1 MILLFSIDKNKKKM
15 EEAIMMNDEFK
26 PIIERS
32 VLVGIALFISLYICD
47 VFKFSKFYAGIAALN
62 VANLSE
68 TKTRR
73 QAYERTITTFC
84 GGAVA
89 CMIAYSGFQE
99 NMVLYVVGL
108 IIVCFLTE
116 MVIRVPATVGC
127 IAFTYIML
135 NIDPNRTPSQYLE
148 ERVIGTAIGAL
159 VVALIVSLYNKYRN
173 KKSSIIDN
181 YPIKKWHYHFKRAFI
196 PGIAVIIGVIII
208 NFLNNHID
216 SKYVTR
222 YTMYYC
228 ALASVVPFHIELK
241 ELFNKAKERLISTIF
256 GGIIGFIFTFLKL
269 NGNLWSATGIILVIT
284 FIEYSIGVSGSLG
297 GIVFLFIMLNIT
309 EELTPLVYY
318 LDRVLGTTI
327 GIILI
332 LIVAFSIK
340 EGKKILEKYKK

>member
-1 MILLFSIDKNKKKM
+1 MNERLKSIV
-15 EEAIMMNDEFK
+15 
-26 PIIERS
+26 ERAC
-32 VLVGIALFISLYICD
+32 LVGMALLVSLYICD

-99 NMVLYVVGL
+99 NMFLYVLGL
-108 IIVCFLTE
+108 IVVCILTE
-116 MVIRVPATVGC
+116 MVIKVPATVGC

-159 VVALIVSLYNKYRN
+159 MVALIVTLYNKYRN
-173 KKSSIIDN
+173 KKSSILEK
-181 YPIKKWHYHFKRAFI
+181 PEQKEWHHHFKRALI
-196 PGIAVIIGVIII
+196 PGIAVIIGVVLI
-208 NFLNNHID
+208 NFLNKELD

-228 ALASVVPFHIELK
+228 ALASVVPYHIELN
-241 ELFNKAKERLISTIF
+241 ELFKKTRERLISTIL
-256 GGIIGFIFTFLKL
+256 GGIIAFIFINFRLS
-269 NGNLWSATGIILVIT
+269 GNFWSATGIIIVIVT
-284 FIEYSIGVSGSLG
+284 IEYIIGVSGSLG

-309 EELTPLVYY
+309 EKLTPIVYY
-318 LDRVLGTTI
+318 LDRVVGTAI
-327 GIILI
+327 GVILI
-332 LIVAFSIK
+332 LLLVFLVKKGEVFIK
-340 EGKKILEKYKK
+340 KLKNK

>member
-1 MILLFSIDKNKKKM
+1 
-15 EEAIMMNDEFK
+15 MMNDK
-26 PIIERS
+26 LKSIIERA

-47 VFKFSKFYAGIAALN
+47 IFKFSKFYAGIAALN

-68 TKTRR
+68 IKTRR

-99 NMVLYVVGL
+99 NMFLYVGGL

-116 MVIRVPATVGC
+116 MVVRVPATVGC

-148 ERVIGTAIGAL
+148 ERVIGTAVGAL
-159 VVALIVSLYNKYRN
+159 IVAVTVSLYNKYRN
-173 KKSSIIDN
+173 KKSDIIEN
-181 YPIKKWHYHFKRAFI
+181 YPKKEWHHHFKRAFI

-208 NFLNNHID
+208 NFLNSHME

-241 ELFNKAKERLISTIF
+241 ELFNKTRERLISTIL
-256 GGIIGFIFTFLKL
+256 GGVIAFIFTILNL
-269 NGNLWSATGIILVIT
+269 NGNLWSATGIILVIV
-284 FIEYSIGVSGSLG
+284 FIEYIIGVSGSLG

-309 EELTPLVYY
+309 EQLTPLIYY
-318 LDRVLGTTI
+318 LDRILGTTI

-332 LIVAFSIK
+332 LLTVFSIK
-340 EGKKILEKYKK
+340 VVKKILKKYKK